1 MKELDVM
8 TISRVGQ
15 STFPKAWRE
24 AAGLSRGGVVEV
36 RPLHDGKHSLLLT
49 PRPPRRVGAV
59 GLLKAMRQCPHD
71 FPDVARHALPFR

>member
-36 RPLHDGKHSLLLT
+36 RPLQDGKHSLLLT
-49 PRPPRRVGAV
+49 PRPARREGAV
-59 GLLKAMRQCPHD
+59 GLLKAMRGCPRG
-71 FPDVARHALPFR
+71 FPDVPRHALPFK

>member
-1 MKELDVM
+1 MKDLDVM

-36 RPLHDGKHSLLLT
+36 RQINDGKHSLLLT
-49 PRPPRRVGAV
+49 PRPPHRVGAV
-59 GLLKAMRQCPHD
+59 GLLQAMRQCPHG
-71 FPDVARHALPFR
+71 FPDVTRHALPFR